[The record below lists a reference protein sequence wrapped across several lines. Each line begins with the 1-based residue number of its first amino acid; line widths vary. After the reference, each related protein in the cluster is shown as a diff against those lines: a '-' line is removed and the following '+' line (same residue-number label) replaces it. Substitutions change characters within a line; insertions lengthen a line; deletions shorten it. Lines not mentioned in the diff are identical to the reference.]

1 MSLDPRTRLGAFEIL
16 ERIGAG
22 GMGEVYR
29 ARDTELRRDVAIKV
43 LLDANAADT
52 RQRLLREARAAAGL
66 NHPSICTIHE
76 VGEADGLAYI
86 AMEFV
91 DGRPL
96 SRLIAERSLSSDEV
110 RRLALALA
118 DGLAHAQR
126 RGIVHGDLKP
136 ANVIVTAGGHVK
148 LLDFGLA
155 RRLSPD
161 GPTVTWDSL
170 GAPGV
175 VAGTLGYMAP
185 EQLRGAPADA
195 RSDVWALGTILSEM
209 TPDRADARL
218 QPIIARCLERDPL
231 RRYANAD
238 EVRIALEALESTA
251 PARAR
256 SRTPLFAASVAL
268 AAFVGL
274 VVWQWRVLRAPR
286 LESIAVLPFAN
297 AGGEARHQYVADTV
311 ADQLGVDLGN
321 VGALTV
327 VAGQATKRYKATE
340 QSPIEIGRE
349 LGTAALVQGST
360 LISGDRV
367 RVTVR
372 LIETSS
378 QRQLWAQ
385 TYDDDISDVLRTSKS
400 IVRAIVREIR
410 PALTG
415 DQQRRIERAP
425 PAVEPAVLELLR
437 AGRVMDSRSVA
448 DYHHRRTFLEQA
460 VAQAPDY
467 APAHLELAVW
477 FRAGINQNLI
487 GTPADAYVQ
496 MRRELSA
503 ALKLDPDLAD
513 AHTLWGDLATM
524 ADWDWKTA
532 STETARGV
540 ELNPSSELV
549 YHGVQYHD
557 TLIGKYDE
565 ALIAIKRWHALF
577 PTNPNYFGPLAFL
590 LLAMRDYDGLG
601 RELERAGITD
611 VNQGTHRL
619 ALNWQAVADVL
630 QGRADRATKMCDAL
644 LARAAGE
651 TRVASN
657 CGFVFGRA
665 GHTARAEA
673 ILKDLV
679 DRRAKGE
686 YIDPFLTAAV
696 YAGLNRRDDVFAALN
711 GAADEHSSLIVELA
725 TAPWLDAFHGDERYQ
740 ALFRRI
746 GFPGR

>member
-1 MSLDPRTRLGAFEIL
+1 MSLEPRTCLGSFEIL
-16 ERIGAG
+16 ERVGAG

-29 ARDTELRRDVAIKV
+29 ARDTTLQRDVAIKV
-43 LLDANAADT
+43 LLHADAADT
-52 RQRLLREARAAAGL
+52 RNRLLREARAAASL

-96 SRLIAERSLSSDEV
+96 SRLIVERLLSSDDV
-110 RRLALALA
+110 QRLALALA
-118 DGLAHAQR
+118 DGLAHAHR

-136 ANVIVTAGGHVK
+136 ANVIVTADGHLK

-155 RRLSPD
+155 RRVSSD
-161 GPTVTWDSL
+161 GPTMTQDSL
-170 GAPGV
+170 AAPGV

-195 RSDVWALGTILSEM
+195 RSDLWALGTILSEM
-209 TPDRADARL
+209 TPSADARL

-238 EVRIALEALESTA
+238 EVRIALETLESTT

-256 SRTPLFAASVAL
+256 SWPQLL
-268 AAFVGL
+268 AAAVVLVAFGGL
-274 VVWQWRVLRAPR
+274 LAWQWRVLRAPR
-286 LESIAVLPFAN
+286 VESIAVLPFAS
-297 AGGEARHQYVADTV
+297 AGGEVKDQYVADTV

-321 VGALTV
+321 VGALMV

-360 LISGDRV
+360 LIAGDRV

-372 LIETSS
+372 LIEASS

-400 IVRAIVREIR
+400 IVRAIVREIG
-410 PALTG
+410 PTLTG
-415 DQQRRIERAP
+415 DQRRRLDRAP
-425 PAVEPAVLELLR
+425 PAVEPAVLELLH
-437 AGRVMDSRSVA
+437 AGRVMDSTSVA
-448 DYHHRRTFLEQA
+448 NFHHRRTFLEQA

-477 FRAGINQNLI
+477 YRGGINQNLI
-487 GTPADAYVQ
+487 GPPADAYAH

-513 AHTLWGDLATM
+513 AHTLWGALATM

-532 STETARGV
+532 STETALGV

-557 TLIGKYDE
+557 MLIGKYDQ

-577 PTNPNYFGPLAFL
+577 PTNPNYFGALSYL
-590 LLAMRDYDGLG
+590 LLAASDYDGLG
-601 RELERAGITD
+601 RELEREGITD
-611 VNQGTHRL
+611 VSQATHRL
-619 ALNWQAVADVL
+619 PLASLAVADAL
-630 QGRADRATKMCDAL
+630 QGRTDGPTKMCDAL
-644 LARAAGE
+644 
-651 TRVASN
+651 VASAPGQALIASR
-657 CGFVFGRA
+657 CGFAFGRA
-665 GHTARAEA
+665 GHTTRAEA

-679 DRRAKGE
+679 DRRATGE
-686 YIDPFLTAAV
+686 YIDPVLTAAV

-711 GAADEHSSLIVELA
+711 RAADEHSSLIVELM
-725 TAPWLDAFHGDERYQ
+725 TARWLDAFHGDERYQ
-740 ALFRRI
+740 SLFRRI
-746 GFPGR
+746 GFPTR